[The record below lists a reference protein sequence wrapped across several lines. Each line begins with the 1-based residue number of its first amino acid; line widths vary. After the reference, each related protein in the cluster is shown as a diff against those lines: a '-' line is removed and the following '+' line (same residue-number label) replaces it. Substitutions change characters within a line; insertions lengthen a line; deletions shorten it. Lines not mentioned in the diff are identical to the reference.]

1 MLLFLGISYFW
12 PPTLAKL
19 SLLVLYHRINPGRH
33 YRQALYAIGAT
44 VIIYTLAFTII
55 LSAPCNPLNADAG
68 TPTCLNNLALA
79 QAILNISTDGVL
91 IIMPMV
97 TLWGLQME
105 RKQKVAVACILA
117 LGSG

>member
-1 MLLFLGISYFW
+1 MLLFLGVSYFW

-19 SLLVLYHRINPGRH
+19 SLLVLYHRINPGRR
-33 YRQALYAIGAT
+33 YRLALYAIAAA
-44 VIIYTLAFTII
+44 VIIYTLVFTVI
-55 LSAPCNPLNADAG
+55 LSVPCNPLHTG
-68 TPTCLNNLALA
+68 TTTCLNNLALA
-79 QAILNISTDGVL
+79 QAILNIVTDGVL

-105 RKQKVAVACILA
+105 RKQKVTVGFILA

>member
-1 MLLFLGISYFW
+1 MLLFLGVSYFW

-19 SLLVLYHRINPGRH
+19 SLVVLYHRINPSRR
-33 YRQALYAIGAT
+33 YRQALYAIAAVCT
-44 VIIYTLAFTII
+44 IYTLVFTVM
-55 LSAPCNPLNADAG
+55 LAASCNPLRNAPG
-68 TPTCLNNLALA
+68 TTTCLNNLALA

-91 IIMPMV
+91 VIMPMV

-105 RKQKVAVACILA
+105 RKQKITVGCILA